1 MDAGESWGL
10 LVAAKSAVLS
20 TADPDRGVHLVPV
33 VFTPVNERRIVIA
46 VDAKPKRSRRLRR
59 LTNIQLDGRVSL
71 LVDAY
76 EDDWSKLW
84 WVRVDGTA
92 TVVDSVGD
100 AAQAMHR
107 SRYPQAA
114 DHLLGPW
121 IDIEISA
128 VSGWHA

>member
-1 MDAGESWGL
+1 MDVGESWGL

-20 TADPDRGVHLVPV
+20 TSDPDRGVHLVPV
-33 VFTPVNERRIVIA
+33 VFTPVGERRIVIA

-59 LTNIQLDGRVSL
+59 LVNIERDNRVSL
-71 LVDAY
+71 LVNAY
-76 EDDWSKLW
+76 DDDWSNLW

-92 TVVDSVGD
+92 SVVDSVED
-100 AAQAMHR
+100 TAEATHR
-107 SRYPQAA
+107 RRYPQAA